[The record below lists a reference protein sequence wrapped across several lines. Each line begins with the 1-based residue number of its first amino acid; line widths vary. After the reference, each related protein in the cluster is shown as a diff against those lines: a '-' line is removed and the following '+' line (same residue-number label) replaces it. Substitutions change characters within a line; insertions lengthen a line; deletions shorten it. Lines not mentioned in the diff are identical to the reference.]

1 MAGEHV
7 VCKQI
12 ERIAKLEQKQ
22 IDTTE
27 EVKDIKDTLK
37 WNNRW
42 LIGIMATSILTLI
55 GIIYS
60 NLKH

>member
-12 ERIAKLEQKQ
+12 EKIAKLEQKQ

-27 EVKDIKDTLK
+27 QIKDIKETIK
-37 WNNRW
+37 YNTRW
-42 LIGIMATSILTLI
+42 LISVLITSVLTLL

-60 NLKH
+60 NLK

>member
-12 ERIAKLEQKQ
+12 EKIAKLEQKQ

-27 EVKDIKDTLK
+27 QIRDIKETIK
-37 WNNRW
+37 YNTRW
-42 LIGIMATSILTLI
+42 LMGVLVTSLLTLL

-60 NLKH
+60 NLK

>member
-12 ERIAKLEQKQ
+12 EKIAKLEQKQ

-27 EVKDIKDTLK
+27 QIKDIKETIK
-37 WNNRW
+37 YNTRW
-42 LIGIMATSILTLI
+42 LMGVLVSSLLTLL

-60 NLKH
+60 NLK